1 MDNFGLVQAIE
12 EPTRGKNTLDLIY
25 TNEISMI
32 IQVEVMKSN
41 LSDHDRV
48 EITTNIKYRKNE
60 ESNGNKNKKEMGMK
74 KLNYISE
81 SIEWKVISKELEEI
95 QWNELF
101 RDKDTET
108 CLNILLKIVMELCE
122 SYVPE
127 KKAKSGSIIPKRRK
141 QLFQKMKL
149 LRRSKKSANKKRKE
163 EIDRKILEVE
173 KEILNHKKE
182 ERNMKKKR
190 IIENMNKK
198 QKSFMTL

>member
-1 MDNFGLVQAIE
+1 
-12 EPTRGKNTLDLIY
+12 
-25 TNEISMI
+25 MI
-32 IQVEVMKSN
+32 IQVEVLKSN

-81 SIEWKVISKELEEI
+81 SIEWKVIRKELEEI

-149 LRRSKKSANKKRKE
+149 LRRSKKKCK
-163 EIDRKILEVE
+163 
-173 KEILNHKKE
+173 
-182 ERNMKKKR
+182 
-190 IIENMNKK
+190 
-198 QKSFMTL
+198 